1 MTKKISALMDYLR
14 SVSDG
19 IERELFD
26 IHDARAALGAG
37 EDETLA
43 GAARRV
49 MEELDKRR
57 NRHAMYEAVEGLEL
71 AWGIIANVDGGDLRS
86 QNGDWRDAVRRWADR
101 FLPLVGHEKQ
111 VRARSTLN
119 SLTGASADTS
129 AARSD
134 RADLPGGGYF
144 LFDGGWATL
153 YHAGGVHGYTAP
165 LSEWRKALD
174 AQPDETAAH
183 AAKRSAAKL
192 AEAEQVVAETKA
204 ALAAT
209 RDMIRRARGILRAG
223 SGEPL
228 VAAAERVRTAQ
239 RATAGHL
246 QEVRAALGVLP
257 GEQAIDA
264 VRRVVQERD
273 ALRAQLRKVLTRVR
287 ILLEMG

>member
-37 EDETLA
+37 EDETLT

-57 NRHAMYEAVEGLEL
+57 NRHAMYEAVEGLE
-71 AWGIIANVDGGDLRS
+71 
-86 QNGDWRDAVRRWADR
+86 Q
-101 FLPLVGHEKQ
+101 Q

-144 LFDGGWATL
+144 LFDGGGASL

-246 QEVRAALGVLP
+246 QEVCAALGVLP
-257 GEQAIDA
+257 GEEAIDA

-273 ALRAQLRKVLTRVR
+273 ALRAQLGKAEEALSRAR